1 MNYVLVTGGAGFI
14 ASTVADQLLATGA
27 SVTAL
32 DNFDPYYDPAQK
44 RRNIRAAQVNPRYE
58 LVEADVAEADQLERV
73 FARRRPDLVIHL
85 AAKAGV
91 RSSVADPH
99 AYLRTNELGGLNVLD
114 ACVRHGNVPL
124 CLASTSS
131 VYGNSTQPPFD
142 EEASAVCPLSPYAA
156 SKRASELMA
165 YTFNYLHKLPVAV
178 LRFFTVYGPRGRPDM
193 AVAKFTE
200 LLLSG
205 QTIRM
210 HGEET
215 ERDFTFVQDIAAG
228 VLGAGRW
235 ITENQGFG
243 TFNLGRSE
251 PVRVRRLIE
260 LLAAELGVEPNI
272 ELGELE
278 PSESKVTSANTA
290 RAQAAFGYSP
300 RISLE
305 EGIRAWVHWYR
316 TSDESPRP
324 R

>member
-131 VYGNSTQPPFD
+131 
-142 EEASAVCPLSPYAA
+142 
-156 SKRASELMA
+156 
-165 YTFNYLHKLPVAV
+165 
-178 LRFFTVYGPRGRPDM
+178 
-193 AVAKFTE
+193 
-200 LLLSG
+200 
-205 QTIRM
+205 
-210 HGEET
+210 
-215 ERDFTFVQDIAAG
+215 
-228 VLGAGRW
+228 
-235 ITENQGFG
+235 
-243 TFNLGRSE
+243 
-251 PVRVRRLIE
+251 
-260 LLAAELGVEPNI
+260 
-272 ELGELE
+272 
-278 PSESKVTSANTA
+278 
-290 RAQAAFGYSP
+290 
-300 RISLE
+300 
-305 EGIRAWVHWYR
+305 
-316 TSDESPRP
+316 
-324 R
+324 